1 MAAKKK
7 YAAGKPRFA
16 TERKLRGRT
25 DRSVMFPVPPPAGE
39 APADY
44 AVWLADL
51 KARIRQERLRVV
63 LAGNAVMVLLYWDIG
78 HSILDKQAAQGWGSR
93 VIDRLA
99 ADLREAFPEMKGF
112 SPRNLKCMRAF
123 AAAWPERE
131 IVQASLAQLTWYHH
145 IALLE
150 KLDNPASRLW
160 YAART
165 LEHGWSRNIL
175 ALQIDAQAHRRHGKA
190 QTNFL
195 ATLPPP
201 DSDMAVQVFKDPYL
215 FDFLGTDAPRRE
227 AELEQ
232 GLVEHIQKFLLEP
245 GQGFAFVGRQVH
257 LEIGDDDFYLDL
269 LFYHLKL
276 RRYVVIELKARKF
289 QPGDGAQL
297 GMYMTA
303 VDRLLCHADDK
314 PTLGL
319 LLVREKNRLLVEYA
333 LGGNTQPISVAEWDT
348 RLTHALP
355 EELQA
360 SLPTIEEI
368 EAELARV
375 RDEGYAGADEEAEA
389 KRAHRATGRRRKAKS

>member
-1 MAAKKK
+1 M
-7 YAAGKPRFA
+7 AGKKERAVIKTDPV
-16 TERKLRGRT
+16 TERKQRGRI
-25 DRSVMFPVPPPAGE
+25 DRSVMFPVPPPASD
-39 APADY
+39 APPDY
-44 AVWLADL
+44 AAWLADL
-51 KARIRQERLRVV
+51 KARIQRQRLRVV
-63 LAGNAVMVLLYWDIG
+63 LASNAVMVLLYWDIG
-78 HSILDKQAAQGWGSR
+78 RSILDKQDVQGWGSR

-112 SPRNLKCMRAF
+112 SPRNLKYMRAF
-123 AAAWPERE
+123 AAAWPDPE
-131 IVQASLAQLTWYHH
+131 IVQQSVAQLSWRHNL
-145 IALLE
+145 ALLE
-150 KLDNPASRLW
+150 KLRSPDDRLW
-160 YAART
+160 YAAKT
-165 LEHGWSRNIL
+165 LEYGWSSNIL
-175 ALQIDAQAHRRHGKA
+175 VLQIEAQAHRRQGKA
-190 QTNFL
+190 QTNFP

-232 GLVEHIQKFLLEP
+232 GLVTHMQKFLLEL

-303 VDRLLCHADDK
+303 VDRLLCHPNDK

-319 LLVREKNRLLVEYA
+319 LLVHEKNRVLVEYA
-333 LGGNTQPISVAEWDT
+333 LGGSAKPISVAEWDT

-368 EAELARV
+368 EAELSR
-375 RDEGYAGADEEAEA
+375 EENE
-389 KRAHRATGRRRKAKS
+389 R

>member
-1 MAAKKK
+1 M
-7 YAAGKPRFA
+7 AGKKIRAVIKLGSTP
-16 TERKLRGRT
+16 ERQQRGRV
-25 DRSVMFPVPPPAGE
+25 DRSVMFPVPPPASDTPG
-39 APADY
+39 DY
-44 AVWLADL
+44 ASWLADL

-63 LAGNAVMVLLYWDIG
+63 LASNAVMVLLYWDIG
-78 HSILDKQAAQGWGSR
+78 RSILDKQAHQGWGSR
-93 VIDRLA
+93 VIDSLA
-99 ADLREAFPEMKGF
+99 GDLREAFPEMKGF
-112 SPRNLKCMRAF
+112 SPRNLKYMRAF
-123 AAAWPERE
+123 ATTWPNRR

-145 IALLE
+145 IALME
-150 KLDNPASRLW
+150 KLDNPESRLW
-160 YAART
+160 YAAKT

-175 ALQIDAQAHRRHGKA
+175 ALQIESHAHRRQGKA
-190 QTNFL
+190 QTNFP
-195 ATLPPP
+195 ATLPPT

-232 GLVEHIQKFLLEP
+232 GLVAHIQKFLLEL

-303 VDRLLCHADDK
+303 VDRLLCHSDDK

-319 LLVREKNRLLVEYA
+319 LLVREKNRVLVEYA
-333 LGGNTQPISVAEWDT
+333 LGGNTKPISVAEWDT

-355 EELQA
+355 KELQA
-360 SLPTIEEI
+360 SLPTIEQI
-368 EAELARV
+368 ETELS
-375 RDEGYAGADEEAEA
+375 
-389 KRAHRATGRRRKAKS
+389 RKEKER

>member
-1 MAAKKK
+1 M
-7 YAAGKPRFA
+7 AGKKTRVVIKTNPLSG
-16 TERKLRGRT
+16 RKQRGRV
-25 DRSVMFPVPPPAGE
+25 DRSAMFPVPPPVGDV
-39 APADY
+39 PVDY
-44 AVWLADL
+44 AAWLADL
-51 KARIRQERLRVV
+51 KARIHRERLRVV
-63 LAGNAVMVLLYWDIG
+63 LASNAVMVLLYWDIG
-78 HSILDKQAAQGWGSR
+78 RSILDKQADQGWGSR

-99 ADLREAFPEMKGF
+99 ADLRDAFPEMKGF
-112 SPRNLKCMRAF
+112 SPRNLKYMRAF
-123 AAAWPERE
+123 AAAWSDRK
-131 IVQASLAQLTWYHH
+131 IVQASLAQLPWYHH

-150 KLDNPASRLW
+150 KLDSPEPRLW
-160 YAART
+160 YAAKT

-175 ALQIDAQAHRRHGKA
+175 AVQIDTQAYRRHGKA
-190 QTNFL
+190 QTNFP
-195 ATLPPP
+195 ATLPQP

-227 AELEQ
+227 TELEQ
-232 GLVEHIQKFLLEP
+232 GLVVHIQKFLLEL

-257 LEIGDDDFYLDL
+257 LEIGGDDFYLDL

-303 VDRLLCHADDK
+303 VDRLLCHSDDK

-319 LLVREKNRLLVEYA
+319 LLVREKNRVMVEYA
-333 LGGNTQPISVAEWDT
+333 LGGNIKPISVAEWDT

-360 SLPTIEEI
+360 SLPTIEQI
-368 EAELARV
+368 EAELAKP
-375 RDEGYAGADEEAEA
+375 A
-389 KRAHRATGRRRKAKS
+389 KRRR

>member
-1 MAAKKK
+1 M
-7 YAAGKPRFA
+7 AGKK
-16 TERKLRGRT
+16 ERAVIKTGPTSERRQRGRV
-25 DRSVMFPVPPPAGE
+25 DRSVMFPVPPPAGDV
-39 APADY
+39 PVDY
-44 AVWLADL
+44 AAWLADL
-51 KARIRQERLRVV
+51 KSRIHRERLRVV
-63 LAGNAVMVLLYWDIG
+63 LASNAVMVLLYWDIG
-78 HSILDKQAAQGWGSR
+78 HSILDKQADQGWGSR

-99 ADLREAFPEMKGF
+99 ADLRDAFPEMKGF
-112 SPRNLKCMRAF
+112 SPRNLKYMRAF

-131 IVQASLAQLTWYHH
+131 IVQRTVAQLSWRQNLVL
-145 IALLE
+145 IE
-150 KLDNPASRLW
+150 KLADSRDRLW
-160 YAART
+160 YAAKT
-165 LEHGWSRNIL
+165 LAHGWSSNIL
-175 ALQIDAQAHRRHGKA
+175 TLQIEAQAHRRQGKA

-195 ATLPPP
+195 ATLPPTN
-201 DSDMAVQVFKDPYL
+201 SDMAVQVFKDPYL

-232 GLVEHIQKFLLEP
+232 GLVAHIQKFLLEL

-257 LEIGDDDFYLDL
+257 LEIGDEDFYLDL

-303 VDRLLCHADDK
+303 VDRLLSHSEDK

-319 LLVREKNRLLVEYA
+319 LLVREKNRVLVEYA
-333 LGGNTQPISVAEWDT
+333 LGGNTKPISVAEWDT

-360 SLPTIEEI
+360 SLPTIEQI
-368 EAELARV
+368 ETELAKP
-375 RDEGYAGADEEAEA
+375 AE
-389 KRAHRATGRRRKAKS
+389 RRR

>member
-1 MAAKKK
+1 MTPPKKRGPTK
-7 YAAGKPRFA
+7 VPPAT
-16 TERKLRGRT
+16 TERKQRGRV
-25 DRSVMFPVPPPAGE
+25 DRSVMFPVAAPVGEMPAG
-39 APADY
+39 Y
-44 AVWLADL
+44 AGWLAEI
-51 KARIRQERLRVV
+51 KSCIQGERRRLV
-63 LAGNAVMVLLYWDIG
+63 LASNSVMVMLYWDIG
-78 HSILDKQAAQGWGSR
+78 RRILQKQAEQGYGTR

-112 SPRNLKCMRAF
+112 SPRNLKYMRAF
-123 AAAWPERE
+123 AAAWPDSEV
-131 IVQASLAQLTWYHH
+131 VQRTVAQLTWGQN
-145 IALLE
+145 IKLLE
-150 KLDNPASRLW
+150 KLDQPDDRLW

-165 LEHGWSRNIL
+165 LEHGWSRDIL
-175 ALQIDAQAHRRHGKA
+175 AIQIEAQAHRRHGKA
-190 QTNFL
+190 QNNFP

-201 DSDMAVQVFKDPYL
+201 ESDMAVQIFKDPYL

-227 AELEQ
+227 AELEC
-232 GLVEHIQKFLLEP
+232 GLVNHIQKFLLEL

-303 VDRLLCHADDK
+303 VDRLLAHPDDK

-319 LLVREKNRLLVEYA
+319 LLVRDRNRVLVEYA
-333 LGGNTQPISVAEWDT
+333 LGGSTQPISVAEWETQLT
-348 RLTHALP
+348 RALP
-355 EELQA
+355 SELKG

-368 EAELARV
+368 EAELSGDV
-375 RDEGYAGADEEAEA
+375 GGGSE
-389 KRAHRATGRRRKAKS
+389 

>member
-1 MAAKKK
+1 M
-7 YAAGKPRFA
+7 AGKKTRVVIKTNPLS
-16 TERKLRGRT
+16 ERKQRGRV
-25 DRSVMFPVPPPAGE
+25 DRSAMFPVPPPVGDV
-39 APADY
+39 PVDY
-44 AVWLADL
+44 AAWLADL
-51 KARIRQERLRVV
+51 KARIHRERLRVV
-63 LAGNAVMVLLYWDIG
+63 LASNAVMVLLYWDIG
-78 HSILDKQAAQGWGSR
+78 RSILDKQADQGWGSR

-99 ADLREAFPEMKGF
+99 ADLRDAFPEMKGF
-112 SPRNLKCMRAF
+112 SPRNLKYMRAF
-123 AAAWPERE
+123 AAAWPDRK
-131 IVQASLAQLTWYHH
+131 IVQASLAQLPWYHH

-150 KLDNPASRLW
+150 KLDSPEPRLW
-160 YAART
+160 YAAKT

-175 ALQIDAQAHRRHGKA
+175 AVQIDTQAHRRHGKA
-190 QTNFL
+190 QTNFP
-195 ATLPPP
+195 ATLPQP

-227 AELEQ
+227 TELEQ
-232 GLVEHIQKFLLEP
+232 GLVAHIQKFLLEL

-257 LEIGDDDFYLDL
+257 LEIGGDDFYLDL

-303 VDRLLCHADDK
+303 VDRLLCHSDDK

-319 LLVREKNRLLVEYA
+319 LLVREKNRVMVEYA
-333 LGGNTQPISVAEWDT
+333 LGGNTKPISVAEWDT

-360 SLPTIEEI
+360 SLPTIEQI
-368 EAELARV
+368 EAELAKP
-375 RDEGYAGADEEAEA
+375 A
-389 KRAHRATGRRRKAKS
+389 KRQ